1 MIPISINKQP
11 TNSLPDRIPPTISQ
25 PPMTLKTVSE
35 LKSSDASV
43 GPHAALPDKLE
54 GISKAAAQKAAVQD
68 WPKGCLNMIQGND
81 FASKLT

>member
-11 TNSLPDRIPPTISQ
+11 TNSLPDRISPKISQ

-43 GPHAALPDKLE
+43 GPTPRYPINWKE
-54 GISKAAAQKAAVQD
+54 
-68 WPKGCLNMIQGND
+68 
-81 FASKLT
+81 